1 MERLKLAIADKI
13 LETTSLEDE
22 TMKQNLSRIQRFRD
36 FAEACKSLMVKYPE
50 IEDELLEMVRMNDF
64 DTARASRRV
73 DFIIHKSTFSAPSPH
88 PPFLQTEAENIVHP
102 VDPDLSGENAGDL
115 DLKKN
120 TEEHA
125 DSLSLSEN
133 DDGNHS
139 SERTG
144 YVDADEEIVYATLS
158 EEEVGDDRKPEK
170 QKYQKIFSIVWKTL
184 AVILVL
190 ILIYLIV
197 KFVVNYWKYI
207 LTVVLLFAVLFV
219 WWVYYKKKRNK

>member
-50 IEDELLEMVRMNDF
+50 IEDELLEMVRMDDF

-73 DFIIHKSTFSAPSPH
+73 DFIIHKSTSAPSPH

-102 VDPDLSGENAGDL
+102 VDPDLLSENAGDL

-144 YVDADEEIVYATLS
+144 YVDAEEEIV
-158 EEEVGDDRKPEK
+158 
-170 QKYQKIFSIVWKTL
+170 
-184 AVILVL
+184 
-190 ILIYLIV
+190 
-197 KFVVNYWKYI
+197 
-207 LTVVLLFAVLFV
+207 
-219 WWVYYKKKRNK
+219 